1 MLAYQ
6 KKALDEYDYI
16 DMSYQGLPGVVE
28 KTAGGY
34 TLTTRAKQ
42 AFTLKPGGALEKLV
56 AEGKTRLAVS
66 GKAVQPEKGD
76 PVIEVTEAVES
87 KN

>member
-6 KKALDEYDYI
+6 KKALEEYDYL
-16 DMSYQGLPGVVE
+16 DLSYQGLAGVVE

-34 TLTTRAKQ
+34 TLTARSKQ
-42 AFTLKPGGALEKLV
+42 KFSLKPGGALEKLV
-56 AEGKTRLAVS
+56 AEGKTRLSVS

-87 KN
+87 AK

>member
-16 DMSYQGLPGVVE
+16 DMSYQGLSGTVA

>member
-1 MLAYQ
+1 MKKLFADYEYVDMTYQ
-6 KKALDEYDYI
+6 KLA
-16 DMSYQGLPGVVE
+16 GTVE

-34 TLTTRAKQ
+34 TLTARSKRK
-42 AFTLKPGGALEKLV
+42 FSLKPGGALEKLV
-56 AEGKTRLAVS
+56 AEGKTLLSVS

-87 KN
+87 KK